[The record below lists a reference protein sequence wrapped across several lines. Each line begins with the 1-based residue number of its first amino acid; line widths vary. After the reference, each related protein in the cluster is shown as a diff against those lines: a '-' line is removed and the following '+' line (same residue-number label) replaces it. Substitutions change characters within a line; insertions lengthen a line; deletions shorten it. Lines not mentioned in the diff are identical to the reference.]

1 MIEDDSLS
9 LLIKKWL
16 EITRYNP
23 DLKFE
28 SEVEDD
34 LVSFKQQI
42 ESLVE
47 NVSDTKKKF
56 IRKEDLKFE
65 SMRIDSYMNLMNSK
79 DKKDDRDNTKD

>member
-1 MIEDDSLS
+1 MDEDSLS

-16 EITRYNP
+16 EIARYNP

-56 IRKEDLKFE
+56 IRKDDLKFQN
-65 SMRIDSYMNLMNSK
+65 MRIDSYMNLMKSKAKSK
-79 DKKDDRDNTKD
+79 DNIEDE

>member
-1 MIEDDSLS
+1 

-16 EITRYNP
+16 EIARYNP

-28 SEVEDD
+28 SEVEED

-47 NVSDTKKKF
+47 NVSETKKKI
-56 IRKEDLKFE
+56 IRKDDLKFE

-79 DKKDDRDNTKD
+79 DKKDE

>member
-1 MIEDDSLS
+1 MDEDSLS

-16 EITRYNP
+16 EIARYNP

-56 IRKEDLKFE
+56 IRKDDLKFQD
-65 SMRIDSYMNLMNSK
+65 MRIDSYMNLMKSKAKSK
-79 DKKDDRDNTKD
+79 DNIEDE

>member
-16 EITRYNP
+16 EIARYNP

-28 SEVEDD
+28 SEVEED

-47 NVSDTKKKF
+47 NVSETKKKI
-56 IRKEDLKFE
+56 IRKDDLKFE

-79 DKKDDRDNTKD
+79 DKKDE

>member
-1 MIEDDSLS
+1 MDEDSLS

-16 EITRYNP
+16 EIARYNP

-56 IRKEDLKFE
+56 IRKDDLKFQN
-65 SMRIDSYMNLMNSK
+65 MRIDSYMNLMQSKANSK
-79 DKKDDRDNTKD
+79 VKREDE

>member
-1 MIEDDSLS
+1 MLHEDSLN

-16 EITRYNP
+16 EIARYNP

-28 SEVEDD
+28 SEVEED

-56 IRKEDLKFE
+56 IRKDDLKFQN
-65 SMRIDSYMNLMNSK
+65 MRIDSYMNLMKSK
-79 DKKDDRDNTKD
+79 AKSKDDREDE